1 MDSLIKELEFLSAHQ
16 VLTGTQF
23 DALQSRFED
32 QLKQTQNELARLD
45 NRISDLNK
53 ITASLIAYQNQTP
66 QADRAEEVLAA
77 LQIDKMTSPAPLKKQ
92 LQELQVERGALHEH
106 LDMVIKNFTDY
117 KEIQEKVATREREEK
132 RRI

>member
-1 MDSLIKELEFLSAHQ
+1 
-16 VLTGTQF
+16 
-23 DALQSRFED
+23 ALQSRFEA
-32 QLKQTQNELARLD
+32 QLAETQKELSKLD

-77 LQIDKMTSPAPLKKQ
+77 FQIDKLTSPAPLKKE

-106 LDMVIKNFTDY
+106 LDMIIKNFTDY
-117 KEIQEKVATREREEK
+117 KEIQEKVAKREQEEK
-132 RRI
+132 RKL